1 MLKDKIQGDLQ
12 KAMIAKDE
20 LRLSTLRMLK
30 SGIQYFEIA
39 KSLPAGRRGG
49 AGYEATD
56 EDVIEVIG
64 REIKKRKESI
74 ELYKKGGREELAQN
88 EQKEIEILQNYLPE
102 QISEE
107 EVRKLIKETI
117 SQTGASTIA
126 DIGKVMGTLMPKV
139 KGKADSTLVSN
150 LVRTALSS

>member
-39 KSLPAGRRGG
+39 KSLPAGRRGW

>member
-30 SGIQYFEIA
+30 SGIQYFEIQ
-39 KSLPAGRRGG
+39 KG